1 MGRFRVQNRLTDV
14 VYPTQPNVAM
24 QKETD
29 RESRR
34 ETTRAEARVRVE
46 EGVQE
51 RLLAR
56 RAREREEDKK
66 AGRPERGLFTGK
78 GPKRNDH
85 NDDDD
90 NDAATKSGF
99 FGAGRS
105 RRDASN
111 RARPRTGAKRSV
123 MSAIKQLPSY
133 LRLLLG
139 LFSDSRVSKVD
150 RFFVIAA
157 AAYIISPI
165 DFIPD
170 VIPFFGDVDDVF
182 LLMLALQRLVSNAG
196 RSVLLTHWRGD
207 PEDVHN
213 LNFARIISATGF
225 FLPNRLKRRLLKMVG
240 LGKNSRDA

>member
-1 MGRFRVQNRLTDV
+1 MSPNQRS
-14 VYPTQPNVAM
+14 PNVSM
-24 QKETD
+24 HKETD

-34 ETTRAEARVRVE
+34 EAARARVE

-66 AGRPERGLFTGK
+66 AGRPQRGLFTGK

-85 NDDDD
+85 DDEE
-90 NDAATKSGF
+90 DAAAAKSRF
-99 FGAGRS
+99 FGS
-105 RRDASN
+105 RRPSGAEGDH
-111 RARPRTGAKRSV
+111 ARPRTGAKRSV
-123 MSAIKQLPSY
+123 MSAVKQLPSY

-170 VIPFFGDVDDVF
+170 VIPFFGEVDDVF
-182 LLMLALQRLVSNAG
+182 LLMIALQRLVNNAG
-196 RSVLLTHWRGD
+196 RTVLLSHWRGD

-213 LNFARIISATGF
+213 LNFARIISAAGF
-225 FLPNRLKRRLLKMVG
+225 FLPNRLKRRLLNMVG

>member
-1 MGRFRVQNRLTDV
+1 MD
-14 VYPTQPNVAM
+14 
-24 QKETD
+24 KEID

-34 ETTRAEARVRVE
+34 EATRADARARVE

-56 RAREREEDKK
+56 RAREREADKK
-66 AGRPERGLFTGK
+66 AGRPQRGLFTGR
-78 GPKRNDH
+78 GRNRDA
-85 NDDDD
+85 DADSDADADADADD
-90 NDAATKSGF
+90 NDDAPRNTSGI
-99 FGAGRS
+99 FGARRS
-105 RRDASN
+105 RRDEAA
-111 RARPRTGAKRSV
+111 RARPRAGAKRSV

-170 VIPFFGDVDDVF
+170 VIPFFGEVDDVF
-182 LLMLALQRLVSNAG
+182 LLMLALQRLVNNAG
-196 RSVLLTHWRGD
+196 RSVLLAHWRGD

-213 LNFARIISATGF
+213 LNFARIISAAGF
-225 FLPNRLKRRLLKMVG
+225 FLPNRLKSRLFKMVG
-240 LGKNSRDA
+240 LGKNRPNP